1 MNLPKVI
8 QGGMGAGVSSW
19 RLARVVSSLG
29 QLGVVSGIALDVI
42 LARRLQDGDLDG
54 SVRRAIARF
63 PFRGIAERVL
73 AKYFIPGGKP
83 ESQPYAMTPMHTL
96 RGAREAAELCML
108 GNFVEVVLAR
118 EGHDQPVGINYLE
131 KIQLPLL
138 PSIYGALL
146 AGVAYVLIGAGIPI
160 RIPGVLDRLSVN
172 QAATYELTVAGAAVD
187 EAPRVEF
194 DPARYFEGAAPPAIE
209 RPRFLAIVS
218 SNVLASTMLRRS
230 NGRVDGLV
238 IETPAAGGHNAPPRG
253 KPQLDSEG
261 QPVYGD
267 KDRVDLEKLREL
279 GVPFWLAGGYATPEQ
294 FRNAIAAGAS
304 GVQIGT
310 AFAFC
315 EESGLAPEYRNAVLK
330 NAHDGTMTVF
340 TDPLASPTGFPFKVA
355 QLDGSLSEAV
365 LYRSRKRICDLG
377 YLRQAY
383 RKPDGS
389 VGFRCPGEPVD
400 AYVAKGGADEDT
412 IGRKCLCNALI
423 ANIGHS
429 QQRATGPELPLLTA
443 GDDLHEISRFFRN
456 GHATYSAGD
465 VIASIL
471 DRA

>member
-1 MNLPKVI
+1 MNLPKII

-42 LARRLQDGDLDG
+42 LARRLQDGDADG
-54 SVRRAIARF
+54 SVRRAVDHF
-63 PFRGIAERVL
+63 PFREIAERVV
-73 AKYFIPGGKP
+73 AKYFVPGGRPK
-83 ESQPYAMTPMHTL
+83 SQPYAMTPMHTL
-96 RGAREAAELCML
+96 RGAAEAEELCMV
-108 GNFVEVVLAR
+108 GNFVEVFLAR

-172 QAATYELTVAGAAVD
+172 QAATYELTVAGTSAED
-187 EAPRVEF
+187 APRLAF
-194 DPARYFEGAAPPAIE
+194 DPARYFEGTTPPKLE
-209 RPRFLAIVS
+209 RPRFLAIIS
-218 SNVLASTMLRRS
+218 SNALATTMLKRS

-238 IETPAAGGHNAPPRG
+238 VESPTAGGHNAPPRG
-253 KPQLDSEG
+253 RPQLDAEG
-261 QPVYGD
+261 QPLYGG

-279 GVPFWLAGGYATPEQ
+279 GMPFWLAGGYATPE
-294 FRNAIAAGAS
+294 RLREALAAGAS
-304 GVQIGT
+304 GVQVGT

-315 EESGLAPEYRNAVLK
+315 EESGLAPEYRDAVLSR
-330 NAHDGTMTVF
+330 AHDGAVAVF

-355 QLDGSLSEAV
+355 QLDGSLCERA
-365 LYRSRKRICDLG
+365 LYESRKRICDLG

-383 RKPDGS
+383 RRPDGR

-400 AYVAKGGADEDT
+400 AYIAKDGLEADT
-412 IGRKCLCNALI
+412 VGRKCLGNALI
-423 ANIGHS
+423 ANIYCRVS
-429 QQRATGPELPLLTA
+429 VLV
-443 GDDLHEISRFFRN
+443 S
-456 GHATYSAGD
+456 S
-465 VIASIL
+465 
-471 DRA
+471 